1 MLQLLNSFLS
11 KAGSIKEQKTEGMAA
26 VVAYLMFASYC
37 LTLVIILC
45 LIGIMP
51 NLSNNLKSGV
61 IKEPITHIIP

>member
-1 MLQLLNSFLS
+1 MLQLFNSFLS
-11 KAGSIKEQKTEGMAA
+11 KSGLIKEQKTEGMAA

-51 NLSNNLKSGV
+51 NLSKNLKPGV
-61 IKEPITHIIP
+61 IEEPITHLLP